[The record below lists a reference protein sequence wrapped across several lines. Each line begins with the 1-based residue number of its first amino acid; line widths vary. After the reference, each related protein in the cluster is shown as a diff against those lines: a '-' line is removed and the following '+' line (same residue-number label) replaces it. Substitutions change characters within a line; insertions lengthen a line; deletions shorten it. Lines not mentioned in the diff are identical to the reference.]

1 MMHMAFD
8 NFSGP
13 RFAGGLIHGVSGMH
27 ARGRG
32 CGRCS
37 PVARSG
43 RLWLLVCFTAA
54 GVGSAMT
61 SRSLADWY
69 PGLTKP
75 TWNPP
80 DWVFGPVWTLLYT
93 MMAIA
98 AWLVWRAAGW
108 RGAPVPLALFATQL
122 ALNVIWSGLF
132 FALESPGTAFLRT
145 IVLLWLAISATLV
158 QFWRIDRAAA
168 ALLGPYL
175 AWVSFAAVLN
185 FTIWQL
191 NR

>member
-1 MMHMAFD
+1 VF
-8 NFSGP
+8 
-13 RFAGGLIHGVSGMH
+13 
-27 ARGRG
+27 
-32 CGRCS
+32 
-37 PVARSG
+37 
-43 RLWLLVCFTAA
+43 WLLVCFAAA
-54 GVGSAMT
+54 GIGSAMT
-61 SRSLADWY
+61 SKSLADWY
-69 PGLTKP
+69 PGLAKP

-98 AWLVWRAAGW
+98 AWLVWRNAGW
-108 RGAPVPLALFATQL
+108 HGAPVPLALFTTQL

-132 FALESPGTAFLRT
+132 FALESPGAAFAE
-145 IVLLWLAISATLV
+145 IVLLWLSILATLV
-158 QFWRIDRAAA
+158 QFWRIDRAAG

-175 AWVSFAAVLN
+175 AWVSFAAALN